1 MMMMLVFAGI
11 TALIVA
17 RLLFLTIFT
26 DRSGNGNSANPLIP
40 ARADIVDRSGAPLA
54 RTFNAWSVGVHPAKL
69 IGDKD
74 DLAAKLAQ
82 LMPDKTA
89 AEYRRLLD
97 SKKTFVYLRRRAMP
111 ELVAAVNAL
120 GEPGLAFDREPERLY
135 PNGALPRTSS
145 ATPILTAM
153 APPAWSARSTIACP
167 IRRCAASRSSSR
179 WTRGPACAG
188 GRASRRDDQVQRVG
202 AAGIIMDIHN
212 GEVLAHDLLARAQSE
227 RARPGIDGRALQPRH
242 ARRLRARLHL
252 QAVHRRDGHGRR
264 PREEPGPDLSVPG
277 RPSAGRFTINDTH
290 PFGRPCSVA
299 EIMQESSNIGTAQIA
314 TQVGGVRQ
322 KEYLRKMAFLEP
334 VSIELKE
341 RGRTLSPGNN
351 WGEISTMTVG
361 FGHGIAVTP
370 LHLASGY
377 ATLLNG
383 GMWRPA
389 TLLKHG
395 KNNPVPAGR
404 RVFSEDTSYKMRAL
418 LRLVVTH
425 GTGRKADAPGYRVG
439 GKTGSAEKYHNRS
452 LLVTTFAG
460 AFPME
465 DPRYVIVAMLDEPK
479 GIKETHGFRTAGWNV
494 APVIS
499 KTVSRIAP
507 VLGVVPDSRRDANLA
522 EVLPFVPTRTSDA
535 MRLGDLAGIASDAEV
550 TGFAIDHRKVAPG
563 TVFGASWARA
573 SMARISSRAPS
584 NRVRLRW
591 WLGLRHG

>member
-1 MMMMLVFAGI
+1 MNSIAASPARLKSPGQRQDTLALTYHRLMLMMLVFAGI
-11 TALIVA
+11 TLLIVG
-17 RLLFLTIFT
+17 RLLFLTVST
-26 DRSGNGNSANPLIP
+26 DRSNGGSAVNPLIP
-40 ARADIVDRSGAPLA
+40 ARADIIDRKGSVLA
-54 RTFNAWSVGVHPAKL
+54 QTINGWTVGVFPGKL

-74 DLAAKLAQ
+74 ELARRLAE
-82 LMPDKTA
+82 LMPERSA
-89 AEYRRLLD
+89 AEYRALLD
-97 SKKTFVYLRRRAMP
+97 SKKRFVYLRRRAMP

-120 GEPGLAFDREPERLY
+120 GEPGLDFSREPERLY
-135 PNGALPRTSS
+135 PNGAMAAHIIGYTNLDGKGEAGMERALDARLADPARRGEPVQLSLDARVQHALESELHAAMTKFS
-145 ATPILTAM
+145 A
-153 APPAWSARSTIACP
+153 
-167 IRRCAASRSSSR
+167 
-179 WTRGPACAG
+179 
-188 GRASRRDDQVQRVG
+188 VG
-202 AAGIIMDIHN
+202 AAGVIMDIHS
-212 GEVLAHDLLARAQSE
+212 GEVLALTSLPELNPNAPGKGSMDARFN
-227 RARPGIDGRALQPRH
+227 RATLGVYELGSTLKPFTVAMGMD
-242 ARRLRARLHL
+242 
-252 QAVHRRDGHGRR
+252 DGHVKSLGQIY
-264 PREEPGPDLSVPG
+264 PCPGALN
-277 RPSAGRFTINDTH
+277 AGRFTINDTH

-351 WGEISTMTVG
+351 WGDVATMTVG

-383 GMWRPA
+383 GVWRPA

-479 GIKETHGFRTAGWNV
+479 GIKETHGFRTSGWNV

-507 VLGVVPDSRRDANLA
+507 VLGVVPDSSRDANLA
-522 EVLPFVPTRTSDA
+522 EVLPY
-535 MRLGDLAGIASDAEV
+535 
-550 TGFAIDHRKVAPG
+550 
-563 TVFGASWARA
+563 
-573 SMARISSRAPS
+573 
-584 NRVRLRW
+584 VREKK
-591 WLGLRHG
+591 

>member
-1 MMMMLVFAGI
+1 MNALSPTAASRMNVSAQRGSPLALTYQRLMMMMLVFAGI
-11 TALIVA
+11 TTLIVA

-26 DRSGNGNSANPLIP
+26 DRSGSGNAANPLIP
-40 ARADIVDRSGAPLA
+40 ARADIIDRSGAPLA
-54 RTFNAWSVGVHPAKL
+54 RTFNAWSIGVHPAKL
-69 IGDKD
+69 IGDKKA
-74 DLAAKLAQ
+74 LAAKLAE
-82 LMPDKTA
+82 LMPERPAD
-89 AEYRRLLD
+89 EYLRLLN

-111 ELVAAVNAL
+111 ELVSAANAL

-135 PNGALPRTSS
+135 PNGVLAAHIIGYTDLDGNGAAGMERAFNERLSNPALRGEPLQLSLDARVQHALEAELHAAMTKFS
-145 ATPILTAM
+145 A
-153 APPAWSARSTIACP
+153 
-167 IRRCAASRSSSR
+167 
-179 WTRGPACAG
+179 
-188 GRASRRDDQVQRVG
+188 VG

-212 GEVLAHDLLARAQSE
+212 GEVLAMTSLPELNPNAPGQGSMDARFN
-227 RARPGIDGRALQPRH
+227 RATLGVYELGSTFKPFTVAMGMD
-242 ARRLRARLHL
+242 
-252 QAVHRRDGHGRR
+252 DGHVKSLGQIY
-264 PREEPGPDLSVPG
+264 PCPGGL
-277 RPSAGRFTINDTH
+277 SAGRFTINDTH

-299 EIMQESSNIGTAQIA
+299 EIMKESSNIGTAQIA
-314 TQVGGVRQ
+314 AQVGGVRQ

-383 GMWRPA
+383 GLWRPA

-395 KNNPVPAGR
+395 PGNPVPAGR

-425 GTGRKADAPGYRVG
+425 GTGRKADAPGYRIG

-460 AFPME
+460 VFPMDE
-465 DPRYVIVAMLDEPK
+465 PRYVIVAMLDEPK
-479 GIKETHGFRTAGWNV
+479 AIKETYGFRTAGWNV

-522 EVLPFVPTRTSDA
+522 EVLPY
-535 MRLGDLAGIASDAEV
+535 
-550 TGFAIDHRKVAPG
+550 
-563 TVFGASWARA
+563 
-573 SMARISSRAPS
+573 
-584 NRVRLRW
+584 VRDEK
-591 WLGLRHG
+591 